1 MKIQLLVDIDL
12 GTETSPTGIAD
23 TFCEAIQ
30 QVAYTYGNRG
40 SGQYIGYRGSGQYIG
55 YMACSWRPPKE
66 ARFIRAEGKLWR
78 SVAMLTKNENEN
90 IWEENK

>member
-1 MKIQLLVDIDL
+1 MKLQLLVDIDL

-40 SGQYIGYRGSGQYIG
+40 SGQYIGYT
-55 YMACSWRPPKE
+55 ACSWRPPKE
-66 ARFIRAEGKLWR
+66 ARFIRAEGKSWR
-78 SVAMLTKNENEN
+78 STAMLTKNDNEN
-90 IWEENK
+90 IWEVKQ

>member
-40 SGQYIGYRGSGQYIG
+40 SRQYIGDT
-55 YMACSWRPPKE
+55 ACVWCHLGGAALSCAGGKSWR
-66 ARFIRAEGKLWR
+66 
-78 SVAMLTKNENEN
+78 STAMLTHNDNEN
-90 IWEENK
+90 IWR